1 MGEYDGDVVP
11 KPLPRA
17 LRFLDFPLSLLLC
30 DSGAQKI
37 KTAAKRTGKSRNLG
51 VLVVCGFKSRMFPF
65 SLSFLSYSLHFNV

>member
-1 MGEYDGDVVP
+1 MGEHDGDVVP

-17 LRFLDFPLSLLLC
+17 LKFLDFPLSLLLC

-37 KTAAKRTGKSRNLG
+37 KTAAKRTGKSRNLRF
-51 VLVVCGFKSRMFPF
+51 LVGCGAKPHTFPF